1 MYDEEEDD
9 DTMPNPEELQRMIR
23 LRARR
28 EFIQGCYEA
37 YDLLAT
43 RGEEA
48 LDGAEIPAVQRAIN
62 RMTAFF
68 ITKEEYE
75 RCEFLKKYTEKHM
88 PGFTITPDWE
98 VQTELKAT
106 E

>member
-1 MYDEEEDD
+1 MYEEDYD
-9 DTMPNPEELQRMIR
+9 DNFPDPEELQHMIR
-23 LRARR
+23 LRARK
-28 EFIQGCYEA
+28 EFIEGCYDA

-43 RGEEA
+43 RGEQA
-48 LDGAEIPAVQRAIN
+48 LEGAEIPAVQRAIN

-75 RCEFLKKYTEKHM
+75 RCDFLKRYTEKHM
-88 PGFTITPDWE
+88 PGFVINPDWE
-98 VQTELKAT
+98 VEKELKAT

>member
-1 MYDEEEDD
+1 MYEEDYD
-9 DTMPNPEELQRMIR
+9 DNFPDPEELQHMIR
-23 LRARR
+23 LRARK
-28 EFIQGCYEA
+28 EFIEGCYEA

-43 RGEEA
+43 RGEQA
-48 LDGAEIPAVQRAIN
+48 LEGAEIPAVQRAIN

-75 RCEFLKKYTEKHM
+75 RCDFLKRYTEKHM
-88 PGFTITPDWE
+88 PGFVINPDWE
-98 VQTELKAT
+98 VEKELKAT

>member
-1 MYDEEEDD
+1 MYDEEDYDD
-9 DTMPNPEELQRMIR
+9 NFPDPEELQHMIR
-23 LRARR
+23 LRARK
-28 EFIQGCYEA
+28 EFIEGCYEA

-43 RGEEA
+43 RGEQA
-48 LDGAEIPAVQRAIN
+48 LEGAEIPAVQRAIN

-75 RCEFLKKYTEKHM
+75 RCDFLKRYTEKHM
-88 PGFTITPDWE
+88 PGFVINPDWE
-98 VQTELKAT
+98 VEKELKAT

>member
-1 MYDEEEDD
+1 MYDEDYDD
-9 DTMPNPEELQRMIR
+9 NFPDPEELQHMIR
-23 LRARR
+23 LRARK
-28 EFIQGCYEA
+28 EFIEGCYDA

-43 RGEEA
+43 RGEQA
-48 LDGAEIPAVQRAIN
+48 LEGAEIPAVQRAIN

-75 RCEFLKKYTEKHM
+75 RCDFLKRYTEKHM
-88 PGFTITPDWE
+88 PGFVINPDWE
-98 VQTELKAT
+98 VEKELKAT

>member
-1 MYDEEEDD
+1 MYDEEDYDENFPD
-9 DTMPNPEELQRMIR
+9 PEELQHMIR
-23 LRARR
+23 LRARK
-28 EFIQGCYEA
+28 EFIEGCYEA

-43 RGEEA
+43 RGEQA
-48 LDGAEIPAVQRAIN
+48 LEGAEIPAVQRAIN

-75 RCEFLKKYTEKHM
+75 RCDFLKRYTEKHM
-88 PGFTITPDWE
+88 PGFVINPDWE
-98 VQTELKAT
+98 VEKELKAT

>member
-1 MYDEEEDD
+1 MYDEEDYDD
-9 DTMPNPEELQRMIR
+9 NFPDPDELQHMIR
-23 LRARR
+23 LRARK
-28 EFIQGCYEA
+28 EFIEGCYEA

-43 RGEEA
+43 RGEQA
-48 LDGAEIPAVQRAIN
+48 LEGAEIPAVQRAIN

-75 RCEFLKKYTEKHM
+75 RCDFLKRYTEKHM
-88 PGFTITPDWE
+88 PGFVINPDWE
-98 VQTELKAT
+98 VEKELKAT